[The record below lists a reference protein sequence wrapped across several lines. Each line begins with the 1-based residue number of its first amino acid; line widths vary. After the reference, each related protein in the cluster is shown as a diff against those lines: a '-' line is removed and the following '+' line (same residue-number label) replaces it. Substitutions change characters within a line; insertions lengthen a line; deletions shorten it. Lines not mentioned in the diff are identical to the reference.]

1 MTRCKSQSDIATR
14 VARNNP
20 KSPRSLKRAAD
31 VYIDANPAIW
41 RMFCALARQD
51 MKNGFKRLS
60 AKYYFEFIRRNA
72 PVRAGGRY
80 KLYNAHSPYFARR
93 FMQENPKARGMFKTA
108 QVKG

>member
-1 MTRCKSQSDIATR
+1 
-14 VARNNP
+14 
-20 KSPRSLKRAAD
+20 
-31 VYIDANPAIW
+31 
-41 RMFCALARQD
+41 MFCALARQD